1 MLISETASAEADLVD
16 LYLSRAIDFGA
27 KHKMDYETE
36 FLRIYVGA
44 CLQARTLSL
53 GAGVRLLVTYAE
65 GLGSEPGWRSEDLR
79 STGGPP
85 ASASAR

>member
-36 FLRIYVGA
+36 FLRIYVG
-44 CLQARTLSL
+44 CVPP
-53 GAGVRLLVTYAE
+53 GAYPVPRRWCAAI
-65 GLGSEPGWRSEDLR
+65 SHIC
-79 STGGPP
+79 
-85 ASASAR
+85 